1 MISVLPQPAPYDLLH
16 IYYLKGRVDES
27 ALTAPAGFIGN
38 WEEEGESFLFF
49 HQAADE
55 WIDRLLA
62 AQDQLEL
69 MDRFQMT
76 YEEWQGGEIQ
86 PYAVGGLQ
94 IIPAWYTVMG
104 PATGRYLRLDP
115 GVVFGTGTHPTTR
128 HCLEALHRVFEA
140 HAITRVTDVGT
151 GTGLLALASVALG
164 ARQVVAVDLNHLAVQ
179 TARRNVLCNEMA
191 DRILVVRGNAK
202 NFMDLSC
209 DLMVSNIH
217 YAVMRQLVESPG
229 FQQPKRFILSGLLRS
244 QAKEIASCLKKQS
257 AVIVDQWEQDAAWF
271 TIYGHTGNIA

>member
-1 MISVLPQPAPYDLLH
+1 
-16 IYYLKGRVDES
+16 
-27 ALTAPAGFIGN
+27 
-38 WEEEGESFLFF
+38 
-49 HQAADE
+49 
-55 WIDRLLA
+55 
-62 AQDQLEL
+62 
-69 MDRFQMT
+69 
-76 YEEWQGGEIQ
+76 
-86 PYAVGGLQ
+86 
-94 IIPAWYTVMG
+94 MG
-104 PATGRYLRLDP
+104 QYLRLDP

-128 HCLEALHRVFEA
+128 HCLEALQKVFKDHAVARVL
-140 HAITRVTDVGT
+140 DVGT
-151 GTGLLALASVALG
+151 GTGLLALASAVLG
-164 ARQVVAVDLNHLAVQ
+164 ARQVVAVDLNHLAVK
-179 TARRNVLCNEMA
+179 TARSNVMHNQL
-191 DRILVVRGNAK
+191 DGRILVVRGNAK